1 MEITL
6 NGPEYRS
13 SKETKSICIF
23 LHGWGSDGQD
33 LITLADQFSI
43 EFPYMSFYSPNA
55 PDVCSMNPYGRQWFE
70 ISSGS
75 QKIEDIG
82 DNVSALN
89 KFIDEKIK
97 INNILENRVF
107 LMGFSQGGMMS
118 LHVGLR
124 RENYIGGIISFSG
137 ALIFPDHLKEIKNG
151 SPVLMVHGEDDEVVP
166 FKEMNKGCNHLKDHN
181 IEVETL
187 GIPKL
192 GHGINDLGIKQAIKF
207 MKEKL
212 EEK

>member
-1 MEITL
+1 MARAVWKGPFVEESLIKKVDKQKSETNEPADLYDVSKVNYHNIGKEIKKL
-6 NGPEYRS
+6 E
-13 SKETKSICIF
+13 K
-23 LHGWGSDGQD
+23 
-33 LITLADQFSI
+33 LIKLKD
-43 EFPYMSFYSPNA
+43 
-55 PDVCSMNPYGRQWFE
+55 
-70 ISSGS
+70 
-75 QKIEDIG
+75 
-82 DNVSALN
+82 
-89 KFIDEKIK
+89 
-97 INNILENRVF
+97 LENRVF

-207 MKEKL
+207 MKEKFEIGL
-212 EEK
+212 NHFENKKYHYFV